1 MKSLLVEA
9 LSNESHLMEQSKTID
24 LSVIIVSY
32 NVEHFLHLCLESVY
46 AATKNIQTEVIVID
60 NASADK
66 SVDMV
71 RKQFP
76 STRLIANV
84 DNLGFGKANHQA
96 AKLAK
101 GRYLCILNPDTVV
114 SHNTFEQF
122 IALHESNPNLGI
134 SGPQLTDGTGQFL
147 RESKRG
153 LPTIKAAV
161 SKSLGLFKL
170 SPHLFGQYYNL
181 GLPQNQSGKTDVLV
195 GAFMFL
201 RKQLYDQLEGFD
213 ENFFM
218 YGEDIDISH
227 RSLKLGL
234 TNFYLSEA
242 NVIHFKGESTPKN
255 KAYEKRFFNAM
266 SYYYNK
272 NFSHNWLLK
281 SVFMFGSYVFSKC
294 KRIMSPRHDETKPL
308 LVNEWILLSDNPE
321 LYKTVQTNIFPSL
334 KQCQTLLEALQLE
347 TNGLT
352 GIVFDMRSIQWNEVI
367 SFMQLH
373 QTRYIYKYISADNKR
388 IIRSSDVLSRGSGA
402 IIKKSKNK
410 SEVSIV

>member
-1 MKSLLVEA
+1 
-9 LSNESHLMEQSKTID
+9 MEQSKTID

-32 NVEHFLHLCLESVY
+32 NVEHFLYLCLESVY
-46 AATKNIQTEVIVID
+46 AATKNIQAEVIVID

-71 RKQFP
+71 QKQFP
-76 STRLIANV
+76 STRLIANIE
-84 DNLGFGKANHQA
+84 NLGYGKANNQA

-101 GRYLCILNPDTVV
+101 GRYLCILNPDTIV
-114 SHNTFEQF
+114 SQNTFEQF
-122 IALHESNPNLGI
+122 IELHESNPNLGI
-134 SGPQLTDGTGQFL
+134 SGPQLIDGTGQFL

-153 LPTIKAAV
+153 LPTIQAAV
-161 SKSLGLFKL
+161 FKSLGLFKL
-170 SPHLFGQYYNL
+170 SPSLFGQYYNL
-181 GLPQNQSGKTDVLV
+181 GLPQNQNGKTDVLV

-201 RKQLYDQLEGFD
+201 RKRLYDKLDGFD

-242 NVIHFKGESTPKN
+242 KVIHFKGESTLKN

-272 NFSHNWLLK
+272 NFSHHWLLN
-281 SVFMFGSYVFSKC
+281 SVFMLGPLLFSKF
-294 KRIMSPRHDETKPL
+294 KRIMSYRRDVTKPV
-308 LVNEWILLSDNPE
+308 LVNDWILLSSNPE
-321 LYKTVQTNIFPSL
+321 LYKSIQTNIFPSM
-334 KQCQTLLEALQLE
+334 KQCQSPLEVLQIE
-347 TNGLT
+347 TNGLA
-352 GIVFDMRSIQWNEVI
+352 GIVFDMQSIQWNEVI

-373 QTRYIYKYISADNKR
+373 QTRYIYKFISADNKR
-388 IIRSSDVLSRGSGA
+388 IIGSSDVLSRGSGA

-410 SEVSIV
+410 SEISIV

>member
-1 MKSLLVEA
+1 
-9 LSNESHLMEQSKTID
+9 MEQSKTID

-46 AATKNIQTEVIVID
+46 AATKNIRAEVIVID

-71 RKQFP
+71 QKQFP
-76 STRLIANV
+76 STRLIANIE
-84 DNLGFGKANHQA
+84 NLGYGKANNQA

-101 GRYLCILNPDTVV
+101 GRYLCILNPDTIV
-114 SHNTFEQF
+114 SQNTFEQF
-122 IALHESNPNLGI
+122 IELHESNPNLGI
-134 SGPQLTDGTGQFL
+134 SGPQLIDGTGQFL

-153 LPTIKAAV
+153 LPTIQAAV
-161 SKSLGLFKL
+161 FKSLGLFKL
-170 SPHLFGQYYNL
+170 SPSLFGQYYNL
-181 GLPQNQSGKTDVLV
+181 RLPQNQSGKTDVLV

-201 RKQLYDQLEGFD
+201 RKRLYDQLAGFD

-242 NVIHFKGESTPKN
+242 KVIHFKGESTPKN

-272 NFSHNWLLK
+272 NFYHNWPLNYVFLL
-281 SVFMFGSYVFSKC
+281 GSYVFSKV
-294 KRIMSPRHDETKPL
+294 KRIMSSRRDETKPV
-308 LVNEWILLSDNPE
+308 LVNNWILLSANPT
-321 LYKTVQTNIFPSL
+321 LYKSVKANIFPSM
-334 KQCQTLLEALQLE
+334 KQCQSLLETLQVE

-373 QTRYIYKYISADNKR
+373 QTRYIYKFISADNKR
-388 IIRSSDVLSRGSGA
+388 IIGSSDVLSRGSGA

-410 SEVSIV
+410 SEISIV

>member
-1 MKSLLVEA
+1 M
-9 LSNESHLMEQSKTID
+9 
-24 LSVIIVSY
+24 
-32 NVEHFLHLCLESVY
+32 
-46 AATKNIQTEVIVID
+46 
-60 NASADK
+60 
-66 SVDMV
+66 
-71 RKQFP
+71 
-76 STRLIANV
+76 
-84 DNLGFGKANHQA
+84 
-96 AKLAK
+96 
-101 GRYLCILNPDTVV
+101 
-114 SHNTFEQF
+114 
-122 IALHESNPNLGI
+122 GI

-153 LPTIKAAV
+153 LPTIQAAV

-170 SPHLFGQYYNL
+170 SPSLFGQYYNL
-181 GLPQNQSGKTDVLV
+181 RLPQNQSGKTDVLV

-201 RKQLYDQLEGFD
+201 RKRLYDQLAGFD

-242 NVIHFKGESTPKN
+242 KVIHFKGESTPKN
-255 KAYEKRFFNAM
+255 KAYETRFFNAM

-272 NFSHNWLLK
+272 NFSHNWLLN
-281 SVFMFGSYVFSKC
+281 SVFMLGSLLFSKF
-294 KRIMSPRHDETKPL
+294 KRIMSSRRDETKPV
-308 LVNEWILLSDNPE
+308 LVNDWILLSANPA
-321 LYKTVQTNIFPSL
+321 LYKYVQANMFPSM
-334 KQCQTLLEALQLE
+334 KQCQSLLQVLQVE

-373 QTRYIYKYISADNKR
+373 QTRYIYKFISSDNKR
-388 IIRSSDVLSRGSGA
+388 IIGSSDVLSRGSGA